1 MELQL
6 NIKKIMI
13 KKLCLIVV
21 LLATTIS
28 AQEAHEVYL
37 FDFIKNDSTNTYTLK
52 NPINISD
59 NKGYYDNQPSFLIDG
74 MGVLFASTRNNQT
87 DIVLY
92 DIESKEKRWLTNS
105 LGSEYSPQQTPNT
118 KFVSA
123 IKLDTDDTQLLWHYS
138 FRRKK
143 PRVLVDKLKIGYHA
157 WLNEK
162 VLVSFVLGEPST
174 LQVTNLKFKIKYPID
189 KNIGRSIHKIPTT
202 ELISFI
208 SLEHDDPEIYSIDAI
223 NSEKKYIADPLEGSQ
238 DMAWMPDQTIIMG
251 KSNKLYKLK
260 PGEDKAWIEIA
271 SLEEF
276 QLNGITRIA
285 LSPLGNKIA
294 IVVKELVENKEQE
307 ANE

>member
-1 MELQL
+1 
-6 NIKKIMI
+6 MI

-21 LLATTIS
+21 LITNVSI

-37 FDFIKNDSTNTYTLK
+37 FDLVKNDSTNSYTLE

-59 NKGYYDNQPSFLIDG
+59 NKGYYDNQPSFLNDG
-74 MGVLFASTRNNQT
+74 MGVLFSSTRNDQT

-92 DIESKEKRWLTNS
+92 DIELKEKRWMTNTA
-105 LGSEYSPQQTPNT
+105 GSEYSPQQTPNK
-118 KFVSA
+118 KFFSA

-162 VLVSFVLGEPST
+162 VLVSFVLGEPSV
-174 LQVTNLKFKIKYPID
+174 LQVTNLKFKIKYPIA

-208 SLEHDDPEIYSIDAI
+208 SLEHDEPEIYSIDPI
-223 NSEKKYIADPLEGSQ
+223 SSEKKYIADPLEGSQ
-238 DMAWMPDQTIIMG
+238 DMAWTPDKTIVMG
-251 KSNKLYKLK
+251 KNNKLYKLT
-260 PGEDKAWIEIA
+260 PGEDKTWIEIA
-271 SLEEF
+271 SIEEF
-276 QLNGITRIA
+276 NLNGITRIA
-285 LSPLGNKIA
+285 ISPLGNKIA
-294 IVVKELVENKEQE
+294 IVVEEEKDTIE

>member
-1 MELQL
+1 
-6 NIKKIMI
+6 MI

-21 LLATTIS
+21 LITNVSI

-37 FDFIKNDSTNTYTLK
+37 FDLVKNDSTNSYTLE

-59 NKGYYDNQPSFLIDG
+59 NKGYYDNQPSFLNDG
-74 MGVLFASTRNNQT
+74 MGVLFSSTRNDQT

-92 DIESKEKRWLTNS
+92 DIERKEKRWMTNS
-105 LGSEYSPQQTPNT
+105 VGSEYSPQQTPNK
-118 KFVSA
+118 KFFSA

-174 LQVTNLKFKIKYPID
+174 LQVTNLKFKIKYPIA

-208 SLEHDDPEIYSIDAI
+208 SLEHEEPEIYSIDPI
-223 NSEKKYIADPLEGSQ
+223 SSEKKYIADPLEGSQ
-238 DMAWMPDQTIIMG
+238 DMAWTPDKTIVMG
-251 KSNKLYKLK
+251 KNNKLYKLT
-260 PGEDKAWIEIA
+260 PGEDKIWVEIA
-271 SLEEF
+271 SIEEF
-276 QLNGITRIA
+276 KLNGISRIA
-285 LSPLGNKIA
+285 ISPLGNKIV
-294 IVVKELVENKEQE
+294 IVVEEEADMIE

>member
-1 MELQL
+1 
-6 NIKKIMI
+6 MI

-21 LLATTIS
+21 LFANIIV

-59 NKGYYDNQPSFLIDG
+59 NKGFYDNQPSFLNDG
-74 MGVLFASTRNNQT
+74 MGILFSSTRNGQT

-92 DIESKEKRWLTNS
+92 DIENNVKRWMTNS
-105 LGSEYSPQQTPNT
+105 TGSEYSPQQTPNK
-118 KFVSA
+118 KFFSA
-123 IKLDTDDTQLLWHYS
+123 VKLDTNDTQLLWHYS

-143 PRVLVDKLKIGYHA
+143 PRVLVDNLKIGYHA

-162 VLVSFVLGEPST
+162 VVVSFVLGDPAT
-174 LQVTNLKFKIKYPID
+174 LQVNNLKYKIKYPID
-189 KNIGRSIHKIPTT
+189 KNIGRSIHKIPST
-202 ELISFI
+202 ELISII
-208 SLEHDDPEIYSIDAI
+208 SLEHDDPEIYSINPI

-238 DMAWMPDQTIIMG
+238 DMAWMPDKTIIMG

-260 PGEDKAWIEIA
+260 PGEDKIWVEIA
-271 SLEEF
+271 SLSEF
-276 QLNGITRIA
+276 GLDGITRIA
-285 LSPLGNKIA
+285 MSPLGNKIA
-294 IVVKELVENKEQE
+294 IVVEEQLGLKVIE